1 MLHEK
6 IHSWYCAWLNKFT
19 STWFWPGFF
28 TRLQRVLVSSIRLS
42 VCSFITLCFL
52 RISWQIPWKEW
63 PRIWYAGVFRWL
75 TPQSLL
81 TPMGIIGIS
90 RVHLSV
96 NLSVSLGCGI
106 CRHIDLKEWPQFT
119 MPLYPVD
126 LPPAA
131 IDTDEYYCHFMCSSI
146 CPSLRGFQFGYL
158 PTNRLEEMAY
168 KSICSCI
175 QMSYPRS
182 ASMPMWIFC
191 IRPVVPGLGLGSDW
205 VGVGFVFGFVLPSLG
220 YTGRGYL
227 LSLLVQHSR

>member
-19 STWFWPGFF
+19 STWFWPRVF

-96 NLSVSLGCGI
+96 HLSVSLGCGI

-119 MPLYPVD
+119 MSLYPVD
-126 LPPAA
+126 LPQLP
-131 IDTDEYYCHFMCSSI
+131 SI
-146 CPSLRGFQFGYL
+146 LMSIIVISCVRPSVHLSVAFSLGICRQIAWRKW
-158 PTNRLEEMAY
+158 PTNPHAHVSKWLTLGRHQCRCEFFAFVQLSQGWGWGRIGSEWG
-168 KSICSCI
+168 SCSGSCCHH
-175 QMSYPRS
+175 
-182 ASMPMWIFC
+182 WG
-191 IRPVVPGLGLGSDW
+191 IR
-205 VGVGFVFGFVLPSLG
+205 GVGICCHCWYSL
-220 YTGRGYL
+220 
-227 LSLLVQHSR
+227 